1 MLFRRSKLE
10 RLYDARIEDL
20 KAEHRRMVTLMAE
33 EIEFLRRQLAG
44 PQLGTVRGADVK
56 VFDEPDFM
64 PDPSRS
70 PHSISEEEE
79 DLLALR
85 DGGHITEMEYRGALA
100 QIQTALGGVP
110 IDVETD

>member
-1 MLFRRSKLE
+1 MFQRKVE
-10 RLYDARIEDL
+10 RLYEARIEEL
-20 KAEHRRMVTLMAE
+20 KQEHRRLVTALAE
-33 EIEFLRRQLAG
+33 EVEYLRTQLAG
-44 PQLGTVRGADVK
+44 PRLGAVRGADVK

-64 PDPSRS
+64 PNPERS
-70 PHSISEEEE
+70 PHAISEEEE

-110 IDVETD
+110 ISVETD